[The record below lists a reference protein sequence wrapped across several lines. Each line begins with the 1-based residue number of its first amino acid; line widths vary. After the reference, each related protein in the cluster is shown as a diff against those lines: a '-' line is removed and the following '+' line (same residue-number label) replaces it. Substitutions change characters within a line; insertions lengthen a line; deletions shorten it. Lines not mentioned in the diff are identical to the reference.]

1 MALSVA
7 DLDAIADTDFRIPL
21 TPDVLRPALASPP
34 FIQTRTIANLRDL
47 GALPGSRL
55 IETRFY
61 RSGSLESATKDAHAL
76 AWLASHVRRVFDLR
90 LESERK
96 NALDP
101 NVAGMD
107 KIWHEVEQGYEVPS
121 LDEFALD
128 GGVEAWK
135 KEYMNCAMAYRPTIR
150 AVLEHVRDRPREPIL
165 FHCTDGRDRTSVVAG
180 LLHALAGSSFATSTR
195 DYMLSRIGTE
205 LGREKLHRY
214 ALASRHIDDP
224 KTPGF
229 YNLLSLRPEFW
240 KAFHDGLEERFGGW
254 DGYVTKAL
262 GFSEADL
269 ALVKENLRS

>member
-165 FHCTDGRDRTSVVAG
+165 FHCTGMF
-180 LLHALAGSSFATSTR
+180 LLHLIVASSVQQPFPSGSFAVF
-195 DYMLSRIGTE
+195 
-205 LGREKLHRY
+205 
-214 ALASRHIDDP
+214 AL
-224 KTPGF
+224 
-229 YNLLSLRPEFW
+229 YRP
-240 KAFHDGLEERFGGW
+240 L
-254 DGYVTKAL
+254 
-262 GFSEADL
+262 FSF
-269 ALVKENLRS
+269 SSSSHFISCF